1 MKAPICDVCLKSG
14 ILCLGCE
21 EKLKRGTITELDVKI
36 SKLLYQL
43 EKENHIRDIT
53 FVKAVESKSLI
64 VIIVGEGE
72 IGNLIGKGGKTV
84 KFLQRSVRKKIRI
97 IEDTDD
103 FKKIIMDLLHP
114 ARVLGINILY
124 LPSEEKKYKVRVP
137 KEDERRIP
145 TSVKSAEEIL
155 SKLVNLPIEIAFE

>member
-1 MKAPICDVCLKSG
+1 MKAPICDICLKSG

-43 EKENHIRDIT
+43 EEEHHIRDIT
-53 FVKAVESKSLI
+53 FSRAVESRNLI
-64 VIIVGEGE
+64 VIIVGKGE

-84 KFLQRSVRKKIRI
+84 KFLQRSLRKKIRI

-103 FKKIIMDLLHP
+103 TRKIIQDLLHP
-114 ARVLGINILY
+114 ARVLGMNILY
-124 LPSEEKKYKVRVP
+124 LPSGENQYKVRIP

-145 TSVKSAEEIL
+145 TTVKSAEEIIT
-155 SKLVNLPIEIAFE
+155 KLVKQKIKIAFE